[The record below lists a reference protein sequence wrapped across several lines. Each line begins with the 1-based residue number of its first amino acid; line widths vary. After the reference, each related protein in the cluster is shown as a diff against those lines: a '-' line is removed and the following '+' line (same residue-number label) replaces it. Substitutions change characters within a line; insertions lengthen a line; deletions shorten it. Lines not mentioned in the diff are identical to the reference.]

1 MSYTTKGRVYNI
13 GYVQQVSDS
22 FKKRDIVLEY
32 ADNPNFP
39 ELVSFQSTQD
49 KVSLFDNLSVG
60 DEVEISWNLRGR
72 EWVNKEGVKV
82 FFNTLQ
88 AWRVQKLAEGSV
100 ATPTPANNIAEQAAN
115 EPEDDLPF

>member
-13 GYVQQVSDS
+13 GDVQQVSDS

-49 KVSLFDNLSVG
+49 KVNLFDDLVVG

-88 AWRVQKLAEGSV
+88 AWRIQKLASQPSSS
-100 ATPTPANNIAEQAAN
+100 TPPPVDINNAG
-115 EPEDDLPF
+115 DDDGLPFN